1 MAMFIVHCQLKSVI
15 MNSIVILLCFSSVFF
30 SFCRY
35 IMYKLSSAIIEFC
48 RKNSKTTEH
57 LQLTLTRMCLR
68 MSSSSQGFIHYVVE
82 VAKKKSTEVLEM
94 FEVMNH
100 LYQCL
105 ISCRHEKLA
114 WRREMAFK
122 QLTISGLLFNLSDEM
137 SNKKVKVMD
146 AAIKTNSQIS
156 KKKIRSFHFIMEL
169 IIL

>member
-1 MAMFIVHCQLKSVI
+1 
-15 MNSIVILLCFSSVFF
+15 
-30 SFCRY
+30 
-35 IMYKLSSAIIEFC
+35 MYKLSSAIIEFC
-48 RKNSKTTEH
+48 RKNSKTTEQ

-114 WRREMAFK
+114 
-122 QLTISGLLFNLSDEM
+122 
-137 SNKKVKVMD
+137 
-146 AAIKTNSQIS
+146 
-156 KKKIRSFHFIMEL
+156 
-169 IIL
+169 